1 MDLIRRQDINVI
13 FNVLDNVRPT
23 YEELVAF
30 TNERATVASLQI
42 AAGGGQEILNTIE
55 DEYRVIGHTHTHTH
69 TRTHTHTH
77 THTHAR
83 THTHTHAHTHTHTH
97 IHAHTHTHAPTHTHT
112 HTHTQRLLRE
122 IILEQL
128 NPSDQF
134 SITITPMCP
143 AG

>member
-55 DEYRVIGHTHTHTH
+55 NEYRVIG
-69 TRTHTHTH
+69 RTHTHTH
-77 THTHAR
+77 THTCTHAR
-83 THTHTHAHTHTHTH
+83 THAHTHTHAHTYTHTHTH
-97 IHAHTHTHAPTHTHT
+97 PPTHTHT
-112 HTHTQRLLRE
+112 HTHTHTE
-122 IILEQL
+122 
-128 NPSDQF
+128 
-134 SITITPMCP
+134 
-143 AG
+143 AA